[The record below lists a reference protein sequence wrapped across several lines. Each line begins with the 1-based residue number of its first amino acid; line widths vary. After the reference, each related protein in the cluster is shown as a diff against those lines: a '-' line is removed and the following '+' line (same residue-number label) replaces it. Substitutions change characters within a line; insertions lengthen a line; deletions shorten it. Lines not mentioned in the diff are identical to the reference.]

1 MKGDTP
7 AKRTN
12 ILDMSYEEMEAFLSG
27 IRERRLKSVHIYE
40 ETELLREQA
49 RKLKLDKTLD
59 HELKMCEKELAQ
71 LDKVIT
77 KVEKRTV
84 NLRAIRLQLED

>member
-7 AKRTN
+7 AKRVN
-12 ILDMSYEEMEAFLSG
+12 IMDMSHEEMEAFLSG
-27 IRERRLKSVHIYE
+27 IRERRLKSIQIYE

-59 HELKMCEKELAQ
+59 HELKMWSKELAQ
-71 LDKVIT
+71 LDKVIE

-84 NLRAIRLQLED
+84 KLRAIRLQLED